1 MVRKSYNKNALDVTG
16 ANHKK
21 DKEMSQKMTTE
32 EYRQFLSEG
41 TRTAKVATV
50 GADGRP
56 HVAPVWFV
64 LDGDTI
70 IFTTEDVTAK
80 GKHLLRDGRISLCVD
95 DENPPFAF
103 VIIEGTAEALHNATD
118 LLHWTTE
125 IARRYMGEALAESY
139 GKRNAVPSEMLIRVT
154 PTKILAH
161 KNISG

>member
-1 MVRKSYNKNALDVTG
+1 
-16 ANHKK
+16 
-21 DKEMSQKMTTE
+21 MSQKMTTE

-41 TRTAKVATV
+41 TRTAKIATA

-70 IFTTEDVTAK
+70 VFTTEDTTGK
-80 GKHLLRDGRISLCVD
+80 GKHILRDARIAISVD

-103 VIIEGTAEALHNATD
+103 VIIEGTAEAIHNAPD
-118 LLHWTTE
+118 LQHWTTV
-125 IARRYMGEALAESY
+125 IARRYMGEALAEAY

-154 PTKILAH
+154 PTKIIAR

>member
-1 MVRKSYNKNALDVTG
+1 
-16 ANHKK
+16 
-21 DKEMSQKMTTE
+21 MSQKMSAE

-50 GADGRP
+50 GADGQP

-70 IFTTEDVTAK
+70 VFTTEDTTAK
-80 GKHLLRDGRISLCVD
+80 GKHLLRDARIAITVD

-103 VIIEGTAEALHNATD
+103 VIIRGTAEVIRNAPD
-118 LLHWTTE
+118 LLHWTIA

-139 GKRNAVPSEMLIRVT
+139 GKRNAVATEMLVRVT
-154 PTKILAH
+154 PTRIIARKG
-161 KNISG
+161 ISD